1 MMRKRIITS
10 IVLLVLTL
18 LIIFLSF
25 YFCDNAQSKLPNVT
39 QLNFNQNAEYM
50 PVLVQNFES
59 LAERIS
65 VDKISFCCEEDETSV
80 KGNNVIP
87 VLTNEFY
94 FSCFGQML
102 YGNGFTEENI
112 LKKEKVTVIGSALAL
127 ELFFNTNAVGKVL
140 KINGE
145 EYTICGV
152 LDESDKIIDRISTD
166 GKKRVY
172 IPYTCYDGYK
182 NCGIDTITYDNS
194 AMSAPL
200 IEQMNLSQ
208 YYSVDFSEKN
218 KVIENFRHIVCL
230 LLFAA
235 VSFIAMKIWFILCK
249 WAINGIK
256 CSLKEQYF
264 FKSLTSIT
272 KKYFVLFLVGAGI
285 PAILLTVFFLF
296 DFSIFIPSKYIPYD
310 NIFDFS
316 YYLEKI
322 IENANSANSLA
333 LTGDTHLLKLFSN
346 TFAILIPHI
355 TAVFILLVCATVYVN
370 QAFLN
375 RIKAFA

>member
-1 MMRKRIITS
+1 MIKRKI
-10 IVLLVLTL
+10 LTL
-18 LIIFLSF
+18 ILLSL
-25 YFCDNAQSKLPNVT
+25 FCSCGVFSLMHFADNAKRQFTAVT
-39 QLNFNQNAEYM
+39 QLNYNQNSDY
-50 PVLVQNFES
+50 PPITVSQFES
-59 LAERIS
+59 IYERIS
-65 VDKISFCCEEDETSV
+65 TEKISFCCEIKEA
-80 KGNNVIP
+80 KMKNVRVTP
-87 VLTNEFY
+87 VLTNEYY
-94 FSCFGQML
+94 FEN
-102 YGNGFTEENI
+102 YGLTLSGSGIRDEHIGNKDN
-112 LKKEKVTVIGSALAL
+112 VAVIGSELAL
-127 ELFFNTNAVGKVL
+127 ELFLNTNAVGKMI
-140 KINGE
+140 KINGK
-145 EYTICGV
+145 EYIVCGV
-152 LDESDKIIDRISTD
+152 FDDSDSFVNRISTD

-172 IPYTCYDGYK
+172 IPCTCYDGYK

-194 AMSAPL
+194 AISAPL

-264 FKSLTSIT
+264 FKSLTSIP
-272 KKYFVLFLVGAGI
+272 KKYIVLIVVGAGI
-285 PAILLTVFFLF
+285 PALLLTVFFLS
-296 DFSIFIPSKYIPYD
+296 DFSIFIPSKYIPYN

-316 YYLEKI
+316 YYMEQI
-322 IENANSANSLA
+322 IENTNTVNSLA